1 MSTSVTPEEFK
12 SCMARFASGVTVVTT
27 RDQQG
32 TPWGLTVSAFSSIS
46 LVPPLCMVSIDRQCR
61 QLPDLQ
67 GGTSALAVNI
77 LSDQQEAL
85 SNLFASRQADKFQ
98 GLPWK
103 QGSTYG
109 CPILPDC
116 LANCEAEI
124 VQRVVSGDHDIF
136 VARLCSVA
144 VADGKP
150 LLYYGGAYG
159 DLTSRPKS
167 W

>member
-1 MSTSVTPEEFK
+1 MSTPVTPEEFK
-12 SCMARFASGVTVVTT
+12 SCMTRFASGVTVVTT
-27 RDQQG
+27 RDEQG

-46 LVPPLCMVSIDRQCR
+46 LDPPLCMVAIDHHAGSFPVFKAAR
-61 QLPDLQ
+61 
-67 GGTSALAVNI
+67 ALAVNI
-77 LSDQQEAL
+77 LSDRQESL
-85 SNLFASRQADKFQ
+85 SNRFASRQPDKFE
-98 GLPWK
+98 GLPWNE
-103 QGSTYG
+103 GSTFG
-109 CPILPDC
+109 CPILPEC

-124 VQRVVSGDHDIF
+124 VQRVETGDHDIF
-136 VARLCSVA
+136 VARLCSVT